1 MRLSQIAAKC
11 GGGEGVPIDGKHMSR
26 NDSCQQWKRK
36 KTTFEHTVINSVVS
50 FFKKVENCGTIFT
63 QKD

>member
-11 GGGEGVPIDGKHMSR
+11 WGKKGVPIDGKHMSR
-26 NDSCQQWKRK
+26 NDSCQQWKSK

-50 FFKKVENCGTIFT
+50 FFKKVENRGTIFT